1 MTTAR
6 DELDQIRQRAEDA
19 TDGPWF
25 GSMGESV
32 VFGRIPGDEVAQC
45 ARRADA
51 RFVQA
56 SRTDVPCLVA
66 ALTAALDLCDDPG
79 GPDSWSH
86 MFQGRQSVFVDD
98 ISAVITA
105 ALTPKETDS

>member
-1 MTTAR
+1 MDPR
-6 DELDQIRQRAEDA
+6 SELDQIRQRAEDA

-56 SRTDVPCLVA
+56 SRTDVPRLVA
-66 ALTAALDLCDDPG
+66 ALTAALD
-79 GPDSWSH
+79 
-86 MFQGRQSVFVDD
+86 MVDRID
-98 ISAVITA
+98 AIEDEIAHRPTIVRHLRAAITDH
-105 ALTPKETDS
+105 LRSDR